1 MIYRMTPAQ
10 IERHAELAMDAL
22 DRRLMNGTLTQ
33 VAYDAAVKALDAE
46 CEEYYRTAQFTIDK
60 AY

>member
-1 MIYRMTPAQ
+1 MTYRMTPAQ

-33 VAYDAAVKALDAE
+33 SAYDAAVKALDAE
-46 CEEYYRTAQFTIDK
+46 TERDWHNAQLTIDK